1 MATTPIF
8 EKTTFR
14 DVMAEILHRI
24 TDGPWGPGTLLPGEV
39 ELAEEF
45 RCSRTTMNR
54 ALREVSE
61 LGFLDRKRKAG
72 TRVRMAPI
80 RQARFEMPIVRA
92 EVEKTG
98 ASYRYALV
106 SREILAAPDWLRAR
120 MNLQVGSEVVHLV
133 CLHSANGEAFQLED
147 RWINGAALPQ
157 ALQQDFAAIGP
168 NEWLVAAVPFSEVEI
183 DEPAI
188 LRHLSPHGQGS
199 ACRARRLGDRGD
211 CEINA
216 GHAAATGV

>member
-1 MATTPIF
+1 MATTPII

-92 EVEKTG
+92 
-98 ASYRYALV
+98 
-106 SREILAAPDWLRAR
+106 
-120 MNLQVGSEVVHLV
+120 
-133 CLHSANGEAFQLED
+133 
-147 RWINGAALPQ
+147 
-157 ALQQDFAAIGP
+157 
-168 NEWLVAAVPFSEVEI
+168 
-183 DEPAI
+183 
-188 LRHLSPHGQGS
+188 
-199 ACRARRLGDRGD
+199 
-211 CEINA
+211 
-216 GHAAATGV
+216 

>member
-183 DEPAI
+183 SF
-188 LRHLSPHGQGS
+188 L
-199 ACRARRLGDRGD
+199 
-211 CEINA
+211 
-216 GHAAATGV
+216 AAAADFCSCTVRAELWRPE